1 MATIQ
6 YTTYRFNRPPL
17 ISSDDYETLKEILTE
32 RPEYNINPPS
42 SFIET
47 FKGELIFLSI
57 GAVGLLIAS
66 LDIAEWLNWV
76 GGIPAFFAFGSLFSF
91 VPSMFSYLGFVSEK
105 ASYYGK
111 LKRDIINSKNY
122 TEFTNL
128 RNKRW

>member
-32 RPEYNINPPS
+32 RPEYSINPPS
-42 SFIET
+42 SFVET
-47 FKGELIFLSI
+47 FKGELIFLGI
-57 GAVGLLIAS
+57 GSVGFLIAS
-66 LDIAEWLNWV
+66 LDLAEWLNWV
-76 GGIPAFFAFGSLFSF
+76 GGIPAFFAFFSLFSF
-91 VPSMFSYLGFVSEK
+91 VPSMLSYVGFVSDK
-105 ASYYGK
+105 SSYYGK

-128 RNKRW
+128 RNKR

>member
-32 RPEYNINPPS
+32 RPEYSINPPS
-42 SFIET
+42 SFVET
-47 FKGELIFLSI
+47 LKGELIFLGI
-57 GAVGLLIAS
+57 GAVGFLIAS
-66 LDIAEWLNWV
+66 LDLAEWLNWV
-76 GGIPAFFAFGSLFSF
+76 GGIPAFFAFFSLFSF
-91 VPSMFSYLGFVSEK
+91 VPSMLSYVGFVSDK
-105 ASYYGK
+105 SSYYGK

-128 RNKRW
+128 RNKR

>member
-32 RPEYNINPPS
+32 RPEYSINPPS
-42 SFIET
+42 SFVET
-47 FKGELIFLSI
+47 FKGELIFLGI
-57 GAVGLLIAS
+57 GAVGFLIAS
-66 LDIAEWLNWV
+66 LDLAEWLNWV
-76 GGIPAFFAFGSLFSF
+76 GGIPALFAFFSLFSF
-91 VPSMFSYLGFVSEK
+91 VPSMLSYVGFVSDK
-105 ASYYGK
+105 SSYYGK

-128 RNKRW
+128 RNKR

>member
-32 RPEYNINPPS
+32 RPDHNINPPS
-42 SFIET
+42 SFVET
-47 FKGELIFLSI
+47 FKGELIFLGI
-57 GAVGLLIAS
+57 GAVGFLIAS
-66 LDIAEWLNWV
+66 LDLAEWLNWV
-76 GGIPAFFAFGSLFSF
+76 GGIPAFFAFFSLFSF
-91 VPSMFSYLGFVSEK
+91 VPSMLSYVGFVSDK
-105 ASYYGK
+105 SSYYGK

-128 RNKRW
+128 RNKR

>member
-42 SFIET
+42 SFVET
-47 FKGELIFLSI
+47 FKGELIFLGI
-57 GAVGLLIAS
+57 GAVGLIIAS
-66 LDIAEWLNWV
+66 LDLAEWLNWV

-91 VPSMFSYLGFVSEK
+91 VPSMLSYLGFISDK
-105 ASYYGK
+105 SSYYGK
-111 LKRDIINSKNY
+111 LKRDIIKSNNY

-128 RNKRW
+128 RNKR